1 MIPIQTHH
9 LESLGWTLI
18 HFCWQAAAIAIVYKV
33 VDLSMTHGESKTTS
47 QTRYVF
53 ALAAMLFMFA
63 TAAGTL
69 LYEELRLQHAATA
82 EYATDS
88 VTNTTTLP
96 SSDTST
102 TLNTES
108 PATQPSLREAITAAL
123 PRPEAFLPWL
133 DALWM
138 FGVLVLS
145 ARTVGG
151 WLIVQRL
158 RSTAT
163 QQIPPALAASFAR
176 LSRRIGVHGRVALR
190 LSTRIAGPLA
200 IGMMRSL
207 ILLPASALTTLSAD
221 QLEAVLVHELAHIR
235 RADYLWNIL
244 QTMIETLFFFHPAVW
259 WVGSSL
265 RQQREL
271 CCDDIAIASCAD
283 PLTYAT
289 ALLLL
294 EEQRATELALH
305 TPTTGFPLALALD
318 GHQSRVSLRSRIARI
333 LGEPMKPTSSPR
345 NIAPFSILGVCGAL
359 ALFLLP
365 LPQLFA
371 SLHPVQQQAA
381 IAPTAPVAPLSAKP
395 ETPATPAADAVVSQP
410 SHDVRFI
417 SPTAA
422 PTQAPH
428 AIVATPA
435 QPATPNSLPA
445 PALAPQPR
453 FAPLA
458 SPQPH
463 LAPIAPVQP
472 RVAPHAIIVPEHW
485 STRQFAIAFANLAF
499 PGQAPAPPAS
509 TGTSTPPDSPT
520 VPHSDYIDQMRA
532 AGYDGD
538 LDHFI
543 NMKTMGVTPEY
554 AKSMA
559 QVGLGK
565 PTDHQLIALKMHGV
579 TPEYIAQL
587 KASGMKT
594 DNFQDVISYRMFK
607 VTPEYI
613 ASMKAAGFGDIPS
626 NKLIQLRIQNVTP
639 ELARAAKEQFP
650 DITVDQLVQLQIFH
664 INGPFIAEAK
674 RLGLTPLTIDKLVR
688 LRISGLVEDD
698 YSKDKSKDKDK
709 DKDKDKS
716 VSKNQQ

>member
-18 HFCWQAAAIAIVYKV
+18 HFCWQAAAIAIAYKV
-33 VDLSMTHGESKTTS
+33 VDLGISRGSRKATS
-47 QTRYVF
+47 QTRYIF
-53 ALAAMLFMFA
+53 ALAAMLCMFA
-63 TAAGTL
+63 TATGTL
-69 LYEELRLQHAATA
+69 LYEELRLQRTAAA
-82 EYATDS
+82 AYATDS
-88 VTNTTTLP
+88 VANVA
-96 SSDTST
+96 DTIPADAAAPLST
-102 TLNTES
+102 AVPT
-108 PATQPSLREAITAAL
+108 TQPSLRVAITASL

-138 FGVLVLS
+138 VGVLVLS

-176 LSRRIGVHGRVALR
+176 LSRRIGVHTRVALR
-190 LSTRIAGPLA
+190 LSTRIASPLA

-221 QLEAVLVHELAHIR
+221 QLEAVLAHELAHIR

-271 CCDDIAIASCAD
+271 CCDDIAIASCVD

-294 EEQRATELALH
+294 EEERAREIALR
-305 TPTTGFPLALALD
+305 TATTKFPLALALD

-333 LGEPMKPTSSPR
+333 LGEPMEPTSSPR

-365 LPQLFA
+365 LPQVFA
-371 SLHPVQQQAA
+371 SLHPAPQQAA
-381 IAPTAPVAPLSAKP
+381 IAPIAPLPAAEP
-395 ETPATPAADAVVSQP
+395 ENPATPAADAVVSQP
-410 SHDVRFI
+410 SHAVRFI
-417 SPTAA
+417 SPTPA
-422 PTQAPH
+422 PR

-435 QPATPNSLPA
+435 QPTNLAQPTTPSPLPA
-445 PALAPQPR
+445 PAVAPQPPIT
-453 FAPLA
+453 PLA
-458 SPQPH
+458 SPRPH
-463 LAPIAPVQP
+463 PAPAPLAQP
-472 RVAPHAIIVPEHW
+472 RTQSLSITVSDRWNA
-485 STRQFAIAFANLAF
+485 SQFAMAFAHLGF
-499 PGQAPAPPAS
+499 PGQAPAPPAT
-509 TGTSTPPDSPT
+509 TGTSNPPAPAT

-587 KASGMKT
+587 KASGMKA

-639 ELARAAKEQFP
+639 ELAKAAKEQFP

-674 RLGLTPLTIDKLVR
+674 RLGLTPLTVDKLVR

>member
-18 HFCWQAAAIAIVYKV
+18 HFCWQAAAVAIAYKV
-33 VDLSMTHGESKTTS
+33 VDLSISRGKRKATS
-47 QTRYVF
+47 QTRYIF
-53 ALAAMLFMFA
+53 ALAAMLCMFA
-63 TAAGTL
+63 TATGTL
-69 LYEELRLQHAATA
+69 LYEELRLQRPAAA
-82 EYATDS
+82 SYATDS
-88 VTNTTTLP
+88 VTNITDPISADATAAL
-96 SSDTST
+96 ST
-102 TLNTES
+102 EL
-108 PATQPSLREAITAAL
+108 PATQSSLRENITAAL
-123 PRPEAFLPWL
+123 PHPEAFLPWL

-138 FGVLVLS
+138 LGVLILS

-221 QLEAVLVHELAHIR
+221 QLEAVLAHELAHIR

-271 CCDDIAIASCAD
+271 CCDDMAIASCAD

-294 EEQRATELALH
+294 EEERAREIALR
-305 TPTTGFPLALALD
+305 TATTKLPLALALD

-333 LGEPMKPTSSPR
+333 LGEPMEPISSSR
-345 NIAPFSILGVCGAL
+345 NIAPFSIVGVCGAL

-365 LPQLFA
+365 LPQVFA
-371 SLHPVQQQAA
+371 SLHPAIPQQAA
-381 IAPTAPVAPLSAKP
+381 IAPVAPQPAVEP
-395 ETPATPAADAVVSQP
+395 ETPAAPAPDAVVSQP
-410 SHDVRFI
+410 SHAVRFI
-417 SPTAA
+417 SPT
-422 PTQAPH
+422 PTPAPH

-435 QPATPNSLPA
+435 PPATPNPLPA
-445 PALAPQPR
+445 PAVAPQPHI
-453 FAPLA
+453 APLA
-458 SPQPH
+458 CPQPH
-463 LAPIAPVQP
+463 PAPVAPAQP
-472 RVAPHAIIVPEHW
+472 RTQSFSITLPDHW
-485 STRQFAIAFANLAF
+485 STRQFAVAFANLAF

-509 TGTSTPPDSPT
+509 TGTSTPPPDSPT

-587 KASGMKT
+587 KASGMKA

-674 RLGLTPLTIDKLVR
+674 RLGLTPLTVDKLVR

-698 YSKDKSKDKDK
+698 YATDKSKDKDK
-709 DKDKDKS
+709 AKDKDKS

>member
-18 HFCWQAAAIAIVYKV
+18 HFCWQAAAIAIAYKV
-33 VDLSMTHGESKTTS
+33 VDLSVTRGARRATS
-47 QTRYVF
+47 QTRYLL
-53 ALAAMLFMFA
+53 ALAAMLCMFA
-63 TAAGTL
+63 AAAGTL

-88 VTNTTTLP
+88 VTNLTALP
-96 SSDTST
+96 TSDTST
-102 TLNTES
+102 TLETES
-108 PATQPSLREAITAAL
+108 PATQPSLREAIIAAL
-123 PRPEAFLPWL
+123 PRPASFLPWL

-138 FGVLVLS
+138 LGVLILS
-145 ARTVGG
+145 VRTVGG

-158 RSTAT
+158 RNTAT
-163 QQIPPALAASFAR
+163 QQIPPALAASFDR
-176 LSRRIGVHGRVALR
+176 LSRRIGVRSRVALR
-190 LSTRIAGPLA
+190 LSTRIASPLA
-200 IGMMRSL
+200 VGMMRSL
-207 ILLPASALTTLSAD
+207 ILLPVSALTTLSAD
-221 QLEAVLVHELAHIR
+221 QLEAVLAHELAHIR

-271 CCDDIAIASCAD
+271 CCDDIAVASCVD

-294 EEQRATELALH
+294 EEERAREIALR
-305 TPTTGFPLALALD
+305 TATTKFPLALALD

-333 LGEPMKPTSSPR
+333 LGEPMEPTSSPR

-365 LPQLFA
+365 LPQVFA
-371 SLHPVQQQAA
+371 SLHPAPQQTAL
-381 IAPTAPVAPLSAKP
+381 APTAPIAPLPA
-395 ETPATPAADAVVSQP
+395 EFENPATPAADAIVSP
-410 SHDVRFI
+410 TSHATRII
-417 SPTAA
+417 SPAPAA
-422 PTQAPH
+422 R

-435 QPATPNSLPA
+435 QPSTPNPLPT
-445 PALAPQPR
+445 PAVAPQPHV
-453 FAPLA
+453 APLA
-458 SPQPH
+458 SPKPQS
-463 LAPIAPVQP
+463 APAAQSQP
-472 RVAPHAIIVPEHW
+472 RTQSLTITVPDRW
-485 STRQFAIAFANLAF
+485 NTRQFEIAFAHLAF
-499 PGQAPAPPAS
+499 PGQAPASPAYTGTATPPA
-509 TGTSTPPDSPT
+509 PPIT
-520 VPHSDYIDQMRA
+520 PHSDYIDQMRA

-543 NMKTMGVTPEY
+543 NLKTLGVTPEY

-559 QVGLGK
+559 QVGFGK
-565 PTDHQLIALKMHGV
+565 PTDHQLMQLKINGV
-579 TPEYIAQL
+579 TPEYVAQL
-587 KASGMKT
+587 KASGMKA

-639 ELARAAKEQFP
+639 ELATAAKQQFP

-674 RLGLTPLTIDKLVR
+674 RLGLTPLTVDKLVR

-709 DKDKDKS
+709 DKNKS

>member
-18 HFCWQAAAIAIVYKV
+18 HFCWQAAAIAIAYKV
-33 VDLSMTHGESKTTS
+33 VDLSVTRGARRATS
-47 QTRYVF
+47 QTRYLL
-53 ALAAMLFMFA
+53 ALAAMLCMFA
-63 TAAGTL
+63 AAAGTL
-69 LYEELRLQHAATA
+69 LYEEFRLQHAATA

-88 VTNTTTLP
+88 VTNITALP
-96 SSDTST
+96 TSDTST

-108 PATQPSLREAITAAL
+108 PAIQPSLREAINAAV

-138 FGVLVLS
+138 LGVLILS

-190 LSTRIAGPLA
+190 LSTRIASPLA

-207 ILLPASALTTLSAD
+207 ILLPASALTTLSPD
-221 QLEAVLVHELAHIR
+221 QLEAVLAHELAHIR

-271 CCDDIAIASCAD
+271 CCDDIAIASCVD

-294 EEQRATELALH
+294 EEERAKEIALR
-305 TPTTGFPLALALD
+305 TATTKFPLALALD

-333 LGEPMKPTSSPR
+333 LGEPMEPTSSPR

-365 LPQLFA
+365 LPQVFA
-371 SLHPVQQQAA
+371 SLHPVSQQAA
-381 IAPTAPVAPLSAKP
+381 LAPTAPIAPLPAES
-395 ETPATPAADAVVSQP
+395 ENPATPAADAIVSP
-410 SHDVRFI
+410 TSHATRII
-417 SPTAA
+417 SPA
-422 PTQAPH
+422 PAPR

-435 QPATPNSLPA
+435 QPSTPNPLPM
-445 PALAPQPR
+445 PAVAPQPR
-453 FAPLA
+453 VAPLA
-458 SPQPH
+458 SPKPQP
-463 LAPIAPVQP
+463 APAAQPQP
-472 RVAPHAIIVPEHW
+472 RTQSFTVIGPDRLSA
-485 STRQFAIAFANLAF
+485 RQFEIAFAHLAF
-499 PGQAPAPPAS
+499 LGQAPTPATPAQPAAPPI
-509 TGTSTPPDSPT
+509 T
-520 VPHSDYIDQMRA
+520 PHSDYIDQMRA

-543 NMKTMGVTPEY
+543 NLKTAGVTPEY

-559 QVGLGK
+559 QVGFGK
-565 PTDHQLIALKMHGV
+565 PTDRQLMQLKMNGV
-579 TPEYIAQL
+579 TPEYVAQL
-587 KASGMKT
+587 KASGMKA

-639 ELARAAKEQFP
+639 ELATAAKQQFP

-674 RLGLTPLTIDKLVR
+674 RLGLTPLTVDKLVR
-688 LRISGLVEDD
+688 LRISGLIEDD
-698 YSKDKSKDKDK
+698 YAKDKSKDKDK
-709 DKDKDKS
+709 DKDKNKS

>member
-18 HFCWQAAAIAIVYKV
+18 HFCWQAAVIAIAYKV
-33 VDLSMTHGESKTTS
+33 VDLGITRGDRKATS
-47 QTRYVF
+47 QARYLF
-53 ALAAMLFMFA
+53 ALAAMLCMFA
-63 TAAGTL
+63 AAVGTL
-69 LYEELRLQHAATA
+69 LYEEIRLQRAAA
-82 EYATDS
+82 ISYATDS
-88 VTNTTTLP
+88 VTNIATAATVNA
-96 SSDTST
+96 ST
-102 TLNTES
+102 ALAVED
-108 PATQPSLREAITAAL
+108 PALQPSLRENIAAAL

-138 FGVLVLS
+138 LGVLVLS
-145 ARTVGG
+145 VRTVGG
-151 WLIVQRL
+151 WLLIQRL
-158 RSTAT
+158 CNTAL
-163 QQIPPALAASFAR
+163 QQVPPELAASFAR
-176 LSRRIGVHGRVALR
+176 LSRRIGVHGRVTLR

-200 IGMMRSL
+200 LGMMRSL

-271 CCDDIAIASCAD
+271 CCDDMAIASCAD
-283 PLTYAT
+283 PIIYAT

-294 EEQRATELALH
+294 EEERARELALR
-305 TPTTGFPLALALD
+305 TASAEFPLALALD

-333 LGEPMKPTSSPR
+333 LGEPMEPISSPR
-345 NIAPFSILGVCGAL
+345 NIAPFSILGICGAL

-365 LPQLFA
+365 LPQVFA
-371 SLHPVQQQAA
+371 SLHPVPQQAVL
-381 IAPTAPVAPLSAKP
+381 APAAPITAEPAVPELAPA
-395 ETPATPAADAVVSQP
+395 PALADAVVSQP
-410 SHDVRFI
+410 SHATRFI
-417 SPTAA
+417 SPT
-422 PTQAPH
+422 PAPH
-428 AIVATPA
+428 AVVAAPA
-435 QPATPNSLPA
+435 QPTTLALPA
-445 PALAPQPR
+445 APHPGPTPAVAPQPPI
-453 FAPLA
+453 APLA
-458 SPQPH
+458 SPQPRP
-463 LAPIAPVQP
+463 APLAPVQP
-472 RVAPHAIIVPEHW
+472 RAQSISITVPDRW
-485 STRQFAIAFANLAF
+485 SAAQFAMAFAHLAF
-499 PGQAPAPPAS
+499 PGQAPAAPAS
-509 TGTSTPPDSPT
+509 RGTSTPPDSPT

-579 TPEYIAQL
+579 TPEYVAQL
-587 KASGMKT
+587 KASGMKA

-626 NKLIQLRIQNVTP
+626 NKLIQLRVQNITP

-674 RLGLTPLTIDKLVR
+674 RLGLTPLTVDKLVR

-709 DKDKDKS
+709 DKDKT
-716 VSKNQQ
+716 VSKNQ

>member
-1 MIPIQTHH
+1 MIQIQTHH
-9 LESLGWTLI
+9 LESLGWMLI
-18 HFCWQAAAIAIVYKV
+18 HFCWQAAAIAITYKIA
-33 VDLSMTHGESKTTS
+33 DLAITRGTRRATS
-47 QTRYVF
+47 QTRYLL
-53 ALAAMLFMFA
+53 ALAAMLCMFA
-63 TAAGTL
+63 SATVTL
-69 LYEELRLQHAATA
+69 LYEELRLQHATVA

-88 VTNTTTLP
+88 VVNIPALP
-96 SSDTST
+96 TSDTSSA
-102 TLNTES
+102 LSTES
-108 PATQPSLREAITAAL
+108 PTTQPSLREAIAAAL

-138 FGVLVLS
+138 LGVLVLS

-158 RSTAT
+158 RTTAT

-176 LSRRIGVHGRVALR
+176 LSHRIGVHSRVALR
-190 LSTRIAGPLA
+190 LSTRIASPLA

-221 QLEAVLVHELAHIR
+221 QLEAVLAHELAHIR

-271 CCDDIAIASCAD
+271 CCDDIAIASCVD

-294 EEQRATELALH
+294 EEERAREIALR
-305 TPTTGFPLALALD
+305 TRTAQFPLALALD

-333 LGEPMKPTSSPR
+333 LGEPMEPTPSPR
-345 NIAPFSILGVCGAL
+345 NIAPFSILGVWGAL

-365 LPQLFA
+365 LPQVFA
-371 SLHPVQQQAA
+371 SLHPVPQQAA
-381 IAPTAPVAPLSAKP
+381 ALAPIPEIAVPENPATPVADAVVAQPSRDARFISAP
-395 ETPATPAADAVVSQP
+395 PAPHAIIATPAAHP
-410 SHDVRFI
+410 
-417 SPTAA
+417 P
-422 PTQAPH
+422 
-428 AIVATPA
+428 
-435 QPATPNSLPA
+435 TPNSLPT
-445 PALAPQPR
+445 PAAVP
-453 FAPLA
+453 
-458 SPQPH
+458 
-463 LAPIAPVQP
+463 QP
-472 RVAPHAIIVPEHW
+472 RVAPLACPQPHPAPVAPATPRTQSLSITPSDLW
-485 STRQFAIAFANLAF
+485 APAQFAVAFAHLAF
-499 PGQAPAPPAS
+499 PAQAPAPPAS
-509 TGTSTPPDSPT
+509 RGTSTPPDSQT

-543 NMKTMGVTPEY
+543 SMKTMGVTPEY

-565 PTDHQLIALKMHGV
+565 PTDRQLIALKMHGV
-579 TPEYIAQL
+579 TPEYVAQL
-587 KASGMKT
+587 KASGMKA
-594 DNFQDVISYRMFK
+594 DNFQDVVSYRMFK

-639 ELARAAKEQFP
+639 ELATSAKQQFP
-650 DITVDQLVQLQIFH
+650 DITVDQLVQLQIFR

-688 LRISGLVEDD
+688 LRISGLIEDD

-716 VSKNQQ
+716 MSKNQ

>member
-1 MIPIQTHH
+1 
-9 LESLGWTLI
+9 
-18 HFCWQAAAIAIVYKV
+18 
-33 VDLSMTHGESKTTS
+33 MT
-47 QTRYVF
+47 RP
-53 ALAAMLFMFA
+53 
-63 TAAGTL
+63 
-69 LYEELRLQHAATA
+69 
-82 EYATDS
+82 
-88 VTNTTTLP
+88 P
-96 SSDTST
+96 SAQKAPT
-102 TLNTES
+102 
-108 PATQPSLREAITAAL
+108 TQPSLREAITAAL

-138 FGVLVLS
+138 LGVLILS

-176 LSRRIGVHGRVALR
+176 LSHRIGVHSRVALR
-190 LSTRIAGPLA
+190 LSTRIASPLA

-221 QLEAVLVHELAHIR
+221 QLEAVLAHELAHIR

-271 CCDDIAIASCAD
+271 CCDDIAIASCVD

-294 EEQRATELALH
+294 EEERAKEIALR
-305 TPTTGFPLALALD
+305 TATTKFPLALALD

-333 LGEPMKPTSSPR
+333 LGEPMEPISSPR

-365 LPQLFA
+365 LPQVFA
-371 SLHPVQQQAA
+371 SLHPAPQQAA
-381 IAPTAPVAPLSAKP
+381 LAPTAPVAPLPAEF
-395 ETPATPAADAVVSQP
+395 ETPAAPAVPDAVVSQT
-410 SHDVRFI
+410 SHATHII
-417 SPTAA
+417 SPTPA
-422 PTQAPH
+422 PRAV
-428 AIVATPA
+428 IATPA
-435 QPATPNSLPA
+435 QPATPNPLPTPAVA
-445 PALAPQPR
+445 P
-453 FAPLA
+453 
-458 SPQPH
+458 
-463 LAPIAPVQP
+463 QP
-472 RVAPHAIIVPEHW
+472 RVAPLDCPKPQPAPAALPQPHTQSLSITGPDRSSV
-485 STRQFAIAFANLAF
+485 RQFEIAFAHLAF

-509 TGTSTPPDSPT
+509 RGTSTPPDSPT

-538 LDHFI
+538 IDHFI
-543 NMKTMGVTPEY
+543 TLKTVGVTPEY
-554 AKSMA
+554 AKSMG
-559 QVGLGK
+559 QLGLGK
-565 PTDHQLIALKMHGV
+565 PTDRQLVSLKINGV
-579 TPEYIAQL
+579 TPEYVAQL
-587 KASGMKT
+587 KASGMKA
-594 DNFQDVISYRMFK
+594 DNFQEIISYRMFK

-639 ELARAAKEQFP
+639 ELAKAAKEQFP

-674 RLGLTPLTIDKLVR
+674 RLGLTPLTVEKLVR

-698 YSKDKSKDKDK
+698 YSKDKSKDKR
-709 DKDKDKS
+709 
-716 VSKNQQ
+716 

>member
-18 HFCWQAAAIAIVYKV
+18 HFCWQAAAIAITYKV
-33 VDLSMTHGESKTTS
+33 VDLSITRGDRRATS
-47 QTRYVF
+47 QTRYVL
-53 ALAAMLFMFA
+53 ALAAMLCMFA

-69 LYEELRLQHAATA
+69 LYEELRLQHATTA

-88 VTNTTTLP
+88 VTNITALP
-96 SSDTST
+96 TSDTST

-138 FGVLVLS
+138 LGVLVLS

-190 LSTRIAGPLA
+190 LSTRIASPLA

-221 QLEAVLVHELAHIR
+221 QLEAVLAHELAHIR

-271 CCDDIAIASCAD
+271 CCDDIAIASCVD

-294 EEQRATELALH
+294 EEERAKEIALR
-305 TPTTGFPLALALD
+305 TATTKFPLALALD

-333 LGEPMKPTSSPR
+333 LGEPMEPTSSPR

-365 LPQLFA
+365 LPQVFA
-371 SLHPVQQQAA
+371 SLHPAPQQAA
-381 IAPTAPVAPLSAKP
+381 LAPTAPVAPLPAEP
-395 ETPATPAADAVVSQP
+395 ETPATPAADAIVSP
-410 SHDVRFI
+410 AVARYPLHLSRSHPR
-417 SPTAA
+417 SACHRRNSGAARNSEPTPHARSRTAA
-422 PTQAPH
+422 TRRSVSLAEAPTG
-428 AIVATPA
+428 PA
-435 QPATPNSLPA
+435 SQ
-445 PALAPQPR
+445 PQPR
-453 FAPLA
+453 TRH
-458 SPQPH
+458 S
-463 LAPIAPVQP
+463 
-472 RVAPHAIIVPEHW
+472 IIGPEHW
-485 STRQFAIAFANLAF
+485 SARQFESPSLISPF
-499 PGQAPAPPAS
+499 PDRPLLLQPPQAPQHHRPPQPCRTLTTSTRCAPPA
-509 TGTSTPPDSPT
+509 TTVTSTTSST
-520 VPHSDYIDQMRA
+520 
-532 AGYDGD
+532 
-538 LDHFI
+538 
-543 NMKTMGVTPEY
+543 
-554 AKSMA
+554 
-559 QVGLGK
+559 
-565 PTDHQLIALKMHGV
+565 
-579 TPEYIAQL
+579 
-587 KASGMKT
+587 
-594 DNFQDVISYRMFK
+594 
-607 VTPEYI
+607 
-613 ASMKAAGFGDIPS
+613 
-626 NKLIQLRIQNVTP
+626 
-639 ELARAAKEQFP
+639 
-650 DITVDQLVQLQIFH
+650 
-664 INGPFIAEAK
+664 
-674 RLGLTPLTIDKLVR
+674 
-688 LRISGLVEDD
+688 
-698 YSKDKSKDKDK
+698 
-709 DKDKDKS
+709 
-716 VSKNQQ
+716 

>member
-18 HFCWQAAAIAIVYKV
+18 HFCWQAAAIAIAYKV
-33 VDLSMTHGESKTTS
+33 VDLAISRGSRKATS

-53 ALAAMLFMFA
+53 ALAAMLCMFA
-63 TAAGTL
+63 TATGTL
-69 LYEELRLQHAATA
+69 LYEELRLQRTA
-82 EYATDS
+82 VASYATES
-88 VTNTTTLP
+88 VTNSTDPAP
-96 SSDTST
+96 SDAAAVLSAEVPT
-102 TLNTES
+102 
-108 PATQPSLREAITAAL
+108 TQPSLRESITAAL

-138 FGVLVLS
+138 FGVLALS

-151 WLIVQRL
+151 WIIVQRL

-163 QQIPPALAASFAR
+163 QQIPPALAASFTR

-190 LSTRIAGPLA
+190 LSTRIASPLA

-207 ILLPASALTTLSAD
+207 ILLPASALTMLSAD
-221 QLEAVLVHELAHIR
+221 QLEAVLAHELAHIR

-271 CCDDIAIASCAD
+271 CCDDIAIASCVD

-294 EEQRATELALH
+294 EEERAREIALH
-305 TPTTGFPLALALD
+305 TATTKFPLALALD
-318 GHQSRVSLRSRIARI
+318 GHQSRVGLRSRIARI
-333 LGEPMKPTSSPR
+333 LGEPMEPTSSSR
-345 NIAPFSILGVCGAL
+345 NIAPFSIVGVCGAL

-365 LPQLFA
+365 LPQVFA
-371 SLHPVQQQAA
+371 SLHPAPQQATL
-381 IAPTAPVAPLSAKP
+381 APLAPVAAEPAIPELSP
-395 ETPATPAADAVVSQP
+395 TPAAADAVVAQP
-410 SHDVRFI
+410 SHAARFI
-417 SPTAA
+417 SPTPA
-422 PTQAPH
+422 PD

-435 QPATPNSLPA
+435 QPATPALAPTPNPLPT
-445 PALAPQPR
+445 PAAAPQPR
-453 FAPLA
+453 IAPLA
-458 SPQPH
+458 SPQPR
-463 LAPIAPVQP
+463 LAPMPPAQP
-472 RVAPHAIIVPEHW
+472 RTAPRAAIILPEHW
-485 STRQFAIAFANLAF
+485 SPAQFAITFAHLAF
-499 PGQAPAPPAS
+499 PGQAPAPPA
-509 TGTSTPPDSPT
+509 TGTSTPPADST
-520 VPHSDYIDQMRA
+520 IPHSDYIDQMRA

-538 LDHFI
+538 IDHFI
-543 NMKTMGVTPEY
+543 ALKTAGVTPEF
-554 AKSMA
+554 AKSMG
-559 QVGLGK
+559 QIGFGK
-565 PTDHQLIALKMHGV
+565 PTDHQLIQLKIFGV
-579 TPEYIAQL
+579 TPEYVAQL
-587 KASGMKT
+587 KSSGMKA
-594 DNFQDVISYRMFK
+594 DNFQDLISYRMFK

-639 ELARAAKEQFP
+639 ELAKAAKEQFP

-674 RLGLTPLTIDKLVR
+674 RLGLTPLTVDKLVR
-688 LRISGLVEDD
+688 LRISGLIEDD

-709 DKDKDKS
+709 DKDKS
-716 VSKNQQ
+716 LSKK

>member
-18 HFCWQAAAIAIVYKV
+18 HFCWQAAAIAITYKV
-33 VDLSMTHGESKTTS
+33 VDLSMTRGDRKATS
-47 QTRYVF
+47 QTRYVL
-53 ALAAMLFMFA
+53 ALAAMLCMFA
-63 TAAGTL
+63 AAAGTL
-69 LYEELRLQHAATA
+69 LYEELRLQHTVAAA
-82 EYATDS
+82 YATDT
-88 VTNTTTLP
+88 VANIATLP
-96 SSDTST
+96 TSDTSPA
-102 TLNTES
+102 LNAEA
-108 PATQPSLREAITAAL
+108 PAPQPSLREIITAAL

-138 FGVLVLS
+138 LGVLILS

-176 LSRRIGVHGRVALR
+176 LSHRIGVHSRVALR
-190 LSTRIAGPLA
+190 LSTRIASPLA

-221 QLEAVLVHELAHIR
+221 QLEAVLAHELAHIR

-259 WVGSSL
+259 WVGSNL

-271 CCDDIAIASCAD
+271 CCDDIAIASCVD

-294 EEQRATELALH
+294 EEERAREIALR
-305 TPTTGFPLALALD
+305 TRTAQFPLALALD

-333 LGEPMKPTSSPR
+333 LGEPMEPTSSPR
-345 NIAPFSILGVCGAL
+345 NIAPISILGVCGAL

-365 LPQLFA
+365 LPQVFA
-371 SLHPVQQQAA
+371 SLHPAVPQQTALA
-381 IAPTAPVAPLSAKP
+381 PIAPLPAEP
-395 ETPATPAADAVVSQP
+395 ETPATPAPVDAVVSQP
-410 SHDVRFI
+410 SRDVRFI
-417 SPTAA
+417 SPT
-422 PTQAPH
+422 PTPH

-435 QPATPNSLPA
+435 QTVTPAQTPTPNRLPTPAVA
-445 PALAPQPR
+445 PRPSVAPLACPQPR
-453 FAPLA
+453 P
-458 SPQPH
+458 
-463 LAPIAPVQP
+463 APVAPAQP
-472 RVAPHAIIVPEHW
+472 RSQSLLITAPDRWTP
-485 STRQFAIAFANLAF
+485 TQFAMAFAHLAF

-509 TGTSTPPDSPT
+509 RGTSTPPDSPT

-543 NMKTMGVTPEY
+543 ALKTAGVTPEF

-559 QVGLGK
+559 QVGFGK
-565 PTDHQLIALKMHGV
+565 PSDHQLMQLKMFGV
-579 TPEYIAQL
+579 TPEYVAQL
-587 KASGMKT
+587 KASGMKA

-639 ELARAAKEQFP
+639 ELAKAAKEQFP

-674 RLGLTPLTIDKLVR
+674 RLGLTPLTVDKLVR

-698 YSKDKSKDKDK
+698 YSRDKSKDKDK

-716 VSKNQQ
+716 MSKNQ

>member
-1 MIPIQTHH
+1 MIPIQSHH

-18 HFCWQAAAIAIVYKV
+18 HFCWQAAAIAITYKV
-33 VDLSMTHGESKTTS
+33 ADLAIARGARRATS
-47 QTRYVF
+47 QTRYIF
-53 ALAAMLFMFA
+53 ALAAMLCMFA
-63 TAAGTL
+63 AAAGTL
-69 LYEELRLQHAATA
+69 LYEELRLQHTAIA
-82 EYATDS
+82 EYETDP
-88 VTNTTTLP
+88 VANITPLT
-96 SSDTST
+96 DTST

-108 PATQPSLREAITAAL
+108 PTTQLSLREAITAAL

-138 FGVLVLS
+138 LGVLILS

-151 WLIVQRL
+151 WIIVQRL
-158 RSTAT
+158 RSTASR
-163 QQIPPALAASFAR
+163 QIPPALAASFAR
-176 LSRRIGVHGRVALR
+176 LSHRIGVHSRVTLR
-190 LSTRIAGPLA
+190 VSTRIASPLA

-221 QLEAVLVHELAHIR
+221 QLEAVLAHELAHIR

-271 CCDDIAIASCAD
+271 CCDDIAIASCVD

-294 EEQRATELALH
+294 EEERAKEIALR
-305 TPTTGFPLALALD
+305 TATTKFPLALALD

-333 LGEPMKPTSSPR
+333 LGEPMEPTSSPR

-365 LPQLFA
+365 LPQVFA
-371 SLHPVQQQAA
+371 SLHPVTQQAA
-381 IAPTAPVAPLSAKP
+381 LAPMPEVAVP
-395 ETPATPAADAVVSQP
+395 EVPATPTVSDAVVSET
-410 SHDVRFI
+410 SHATRII
-417 SPTAA
+417 SP
-422 PTQAPH
+422 APH
-428 AIVATPA
+428 AIVPTPA
-435 QPATPNSLPA
+435 AHPPTPLPTPAAA
-445 PALAPQPR
+445 P
-453 FAPLA
+453 
-458 SPQPH
+458 
-463 LAPIAPVQP
+463 QP
-472 RVAPHAIIVPEHW
+472 RVAPLACPQPQPAPVAPAAPRTQSLSITTSDHW
-485 STRQFAIAFANLAF
+485 PPTQFAVAFAHLAF
-499 PGQAPAPPAS
+499 PAQAPATPAS
-509 TGTSTPPDSPT
+509 RGTSTPPDSPT

-543 NMKTMGVTPEY
+543 SLKTAGVTPEY

-587 KASGMKT
+587 KASGMKA

-639 ELARAAKEQFP
+639 ELAKAAKEQFP

-674 RLGLTPLTIDKLVR
+674 RLGLTPLTVDKLVR

-716 VSKNQQ
+716 MSKNQ